1 MIINIIKKEKK
12 LKKKIEENKRKHTI
26 ENMAASSTEE
36 SEGYVCVATVKEFG
50 IEAYFKRMC
59 LGIRN
64 NEVYG

>member
-1 MIINIIKKEKK
+1 
-12 LKKKIEENKRKHTI
+12 
-26 ENMAASSTEE
+26 MAASSTEE